1 MCGILAVIGKYRY
14 KKIPEAL
21 IERGRDDNGIYEN
34 ENVQLIQTRLRITGE
49 KISLPYQTKRYVLLF
64 NGEIYNH
71 RNYDKN
77 EYAAIIKA
85 YEQHGSKLNKKLD
98 GQFFILIYDKKSK
111 DIRMFNDEYSIQ
123 GAYIIKHKGNTIIS
137 SNLRSLPEIKFKQK
151 QERGYGNVSVA
162 TVL

>member
-21 IERGRDDNGIYEN
+21 IERGRDGSGMYED
-34 ENVQLIQTRLRITGE
+34 ENVQLIQTRLHITGGE
-49 KISLPYQTKRYVLLF
+49 IVLPYQTERYVLLF
-64 NGEIYNH
+64 NGEIYNY

-98 GQFFILIYDKKSK
+98 GQFFILIYDKKSS
-111 DIRMFNDEYSIQ
+111 DIIMYNDEFSIQ
-123 GAYIIKHKGNTIIS
+123 GAYAIDFKNSVIIS

-151 QERGYGNVSVA
+151 QERGYGNVSMA